1 MVDETSECPQ
11 GLTFLEA
18 FTITGKS
25 TPSALYAKDATTG
38 ACEPGEPVSP
48 TLTYLRLGEAVA
60 PTEFPEIERT
70 LRQ

>member
-25 TPSALYAKDATTG
+25 APSALYAKDATTG

-48 TLTYLRLGEAVA
+48 TLTYLRLA
-60 PTEFPEIERT
+60 PKGKP
-70 LRQ
+70 